1 METRYRDKG
10 GNHPN
15 EVIVHVSGV
24 TQGGGT
30 GCHDGRHL
38 HTQSDIAATYSIVSR
53 RIQRHDY
60 TYSTCTVHVHQ
71 IHDQILYMY
80 MQRKA
85 RQCKA

>member
-24 TQGGGT
+24 TQGCGT

-38 HTQSDIAATYSIVSR
+38 HTQPDIAATYRV
-53 RIQRHDY
+53 QKD
-60 TYSTCTVHVHQ
+60 TET
-71 IHDQILYMY
+71 
-80 MQRKA
+80 
-85 RQCKA
+85 